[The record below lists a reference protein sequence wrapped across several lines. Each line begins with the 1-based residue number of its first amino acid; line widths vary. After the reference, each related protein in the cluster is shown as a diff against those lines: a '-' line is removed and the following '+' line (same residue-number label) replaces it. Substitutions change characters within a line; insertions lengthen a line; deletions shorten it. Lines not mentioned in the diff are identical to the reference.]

1 MAAPKSI
8 QRNSNNPPSSSSAS
22 SAETA
27 QEIKSLLLQLR
38 KSSRQRQKQKHTGGA
53 TTSNSS
59 ERDRD
64 DALRLD
70 QLRKIFCRLIEQH
83 EFDLSTNNTNLGDG
97 SGGSEGGSASSQWK
111 TWLSTQ
117 HEVFMGH
124 LLDGVVD
131 GKTTA
136 LRTYCGVLASSPV
149 KIFGVVDST
158 NSDDQNGAVGMI
170 SERLLNKLI
179 EAVVKSRRCFN
190 NSNEELS
197 KERDENEE
205 VEKESSEQLLMTE
218 ESMLTLLETEFI
230 RPHRDIQYFVC
241 KAVHQIVLD
250 LLAGYDRI
258 RKNNLAKDEQDG
270 TGSSIAKAETNLGLV
285 AENMCRLLLMM
296 DYVPKSSDDLAVES
310 GAGYLF
316 PPPELSRN
324 EEEGGDKVEEDWKD
338 DIDEEAS
345 DASDSSEEEDEED
358 ESGDATTASKKR
370 KKTSQSHQGHRKKA
384 KLIAWQQPYRHRF
397 AYQEAWLSVLRL
409 PNLPPRT
416 QKRVLQHLSTY
427 VLSVC
432 PSPLR
437 FAEYFTTSFKGGT
450 TVSNNG
456 FNNSLA
462 SILSLH
468 GLFILMLDHQ
478 LEYPQFY
485 NSLYQL
491 LHPRILYTKHRSRF
505 LRLLSKSLSSNSMLP
520 AYVVAS
526 FCKRLCQLAL
536 SGPPSGGLFV
546 LALVSN
552 LLRKHGEC
560 ACLIHRSGKHEDG
573 GLMEDVFVEDETDLA
588 MTRALESSLWELSA
602 LERHYHPA
610 ISTLAKSIG
619 TENDKTTPLYDM
631 EDFMVH
637 TYKSLFEQEKKRL
650 GSGGGGDTN
659 SGGGGKKKGGSRVT
673 LTFVE
678 PESLFTKDDVFAEI
692 FKCS

>member
-1 MAAPKSI
+1 MAAPKSFH
-8 QRNSNNPPSSSSAS
+8 RNSTTPSASSAS

-38 KSSRQRQKQKHTGGA
+38 KSSRLRQKKKLPGGGT
-53 TTSNSS
+53 TTSNGS

-83 EFDLSTNNTNLGDG
+83 ELDLSTNTNNLGDG

-117 HEVFMGH
+117 HEAFIGH
-124 LLDGVVD
+124 LLEGVVD

-149 KIFGVVDST
+149 NISGVVDST

-170 SERLLNKLI
+170 SERLLNKLV

-190 NSNEELS
+190 SSNEEVS
-197 KERDENEE
+197 KERTEREE
-205 VEKESSEQLLMTE
+205 EEEESSEQQLMTE
-218 ESMLTLLETEFI
+218 ESMLTLLEAEFI

-258 RKNNLAKDEQDG
+258 RKYAKTKMDGKDIHNDEQEG
-270 TGSSIAKAETNLGLV
+270 TAGGSSIAKAETNLGLV

-316 PPPELSRN
+316 PPPIFSRN
-324 EEEGGDKVEEDWKD
+324 EEEGGDKVEGDWKD
-338 DIDEEAS
+338 DNDEDAS
-345 DASDSSEEEDEED
+345 DASDSSDEDDEED

-370 KKTSQSHQGHRKKA
+370 KKTSQSHQGHRKKT

-450 TVSNNG
+450 TISSNG

-588 MTRALESSLWELSA
+588 KTRG
-602 LERHYHPA
+602 ERA
-610 ISTLAKSIG
+610 IS
-619 TENDKTTPLYDM
+619 
-631 EDFMVH
+631 FW
-637 TYKSLFEQEKKRL
+637 
-650 GSGGGGDTN
+650 
-659 SGGGGKKKGGSRVT
+659 
-673 LTFVE
+673 
-678 PESLFTKDDVFAEI
+678 FTAH
-692 FKCS
+692 SA